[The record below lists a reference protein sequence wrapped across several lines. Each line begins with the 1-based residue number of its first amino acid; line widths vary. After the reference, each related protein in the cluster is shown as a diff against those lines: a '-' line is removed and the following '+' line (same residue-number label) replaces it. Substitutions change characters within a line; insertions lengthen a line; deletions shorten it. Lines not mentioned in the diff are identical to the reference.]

1 MKILSSLEKFRSG
14 MTDIN
19 SFISMAYPPDKPLE
33 KEKAAFI
40 VESSFLKMFIFWE
53 EFLESVFALYLI
65 GEKSIDG
72 KKIECHVNPIDIEHA
87 HAILIGS
94 QTYFDWANSE
104 MVQKLAKIFLKDG
117 EPLHSSLSSIS
128 TDLKDLKTIRNAA
141 AHISRSTQAKL
152 NAVASRVTRKSIT
165 SISVTEFVMT
175 MHPDP
180 AYKGKT
186 IFQYYQKILDI
197 TAENIAK
204 A

>member
-1 MKILSSLEKFRSG
+1 MTIASSLEKFRSG
-14 MTDIN
+14 IKDIN
-19 SFISMAYPPDKPLE
+19 SFISMAYPPGEQLE
-33 KEKAAFI
+33 KEKIAFI
-40 VESSFLKMFIFWE
+40 VESSFLKMFICWE

-65 GEKSIDG
+65 GEKSTDG
-72 KKIECHVNPIDIEHA
+72 KKIECHVNPIDIDHA

-117 EPLHSSLSSIS
+117 EPLHSNLSSIS

-141 AHISRSTQAKL
+141 AHISRSTQTKL
-152 NAVASRVTRKSIT
+152 NAAASRITRKTVTSIT
-165 SISVTEFVMT
+165 VTDLVMT
-175 MHPDP
+175 MHPDK
-180 AYKGKT
+180 AYKDKT
-186 IFQYYQKILDI
+186 IFQYYQNILDI